1 MNEII
6 KVKNVYKS
14 FKGKEILKGLDLSVK
29 EGECICIMGR
39 SGCGKSVLMKIMV
52 GLFKPDF
59 GDVFYRDEQLVFDD
73 FSKLRKYRRRF
84 GMVFQNAALFD
95 YLNVYDNIA
104 FGLKY
109 NYKIDKKEIKKIV
122 FSVLDELQLTDSAY
136 VFPAEL
142 SGGMKKRVALARALV
157 LEPEILIYDEP
168 TTGLDAIMVRNI
180 DRLIKETQIKRNTTS
195 IVITHDVN
203 SAYRIADTIAIHSE
217 GVIKELGTMDE
228 IRNSKLKETRL
239 ILEGEIDE

>member
-1 MNEII
+1 MKEILS
-6 KVKNVYKS
+6 VKDIYKS
-14 FKGKEILKGLDLSVK
+14 FKGKEILKGLDLSVH

-52 GLFKPDF
+52 GLFRPDH
-59 GDVFYRDEQLVFDD
+59 GKVFYRDQELLFDD
-73 FSKLRKYRRRF
+73 YKHLRKYRRRF

-109 NYKIDKKEIKKIV
+109 NYELERKKIKDIV
-122 FSVLDELQLTDSAY
+122 FSVLEELQLKDSAY
-136 VFPAEL
+136 VFPSEL

-195 IVITHDVN
+195 IVITHDVS

-217 GVIKELGTMDE
+217 GVIKEFGTVEE
-228 IRNSKLKETRL
+228 IRNSKKRETRL